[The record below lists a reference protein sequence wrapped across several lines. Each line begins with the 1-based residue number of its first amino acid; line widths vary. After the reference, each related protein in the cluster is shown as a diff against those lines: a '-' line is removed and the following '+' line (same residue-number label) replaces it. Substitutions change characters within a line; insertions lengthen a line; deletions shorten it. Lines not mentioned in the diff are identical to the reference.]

1 MSVCKLSL
9 VLKSHRYVRLL
20 VREKN
25 PVLESAKDEL
35 ETFYGLGPCI
45 KGNPLIFMTPCTSKR
60 QGNSLPSENKD
71 SITIMDNFV
80 VS

>member
-1 MSVCKLSL
+1 M
-9 VLKSHRYVRLL
+9 
-20 VREKN
+20 
-25 PVLESAKDEL
+25 LESAKDEL
-35 ETFYGLGPCI
+35 ETFYRLGQCI

>member
-1 MSVCKLSL
+1 M
-9 VLKSHRYVRLL
+9 
-20 VREKN
+20 
-25 PVLESAKDEL
+25 LESAKDEL

-45 KGNPLIFMTPCTSKR
+45 KGNPLLFMTPCTSKR
-60 QGNSLPSENKD
+60 QGNSLPSENNY